1 MKPKKSN
8 ETIVKH
14 FYNLPKTNEKLL
26 TEKHREVTVVM
37 PTMTI
42 QLISSFEKE
51 NIEYLSSKAV
61 RILEY
66 LKQEAK

>member
-1 MKPKKSN
+1 MKPKESN

-14 FYNLPKTNEKLL
+14 IYNLPKTNEKSSM
-26 TEKHREVTVVM
+26 EKHREVTVVM
-37 PTMTI
+37 PTMAI

-66 LKQEAK
+66 LRQEVK